1 MHRSRLGGHM
11 AGGSSKQARKRAK
24 KSSSSANSRG
34 KSTTGSN
41 GRRRAR
47 KKAAT
52 GPTQAVRTQTRRAL
66 ADIFPGV
73 APSTLAR
80 GVTTR
85 ELRAGDI
92 LCEEGDPADAA
103 WVIVT
108 GRLRASVRE
117 GEQTRILGD
126 NGPGELIGEAA
137 LLDGG
142 VRAATLRAVRDTRV
156 AVLDQAWLAQLMT
169 SSPDAIQRVLASV
182 LERRQR
188 ANVIQDR
195 VVTLLPATPSAVATA
210 EAIAGRL
217 ADTMDAVVVRSG
229 DRTGRGGTWL
239 TRLEDAHDLVV
250 LVADPEWSG
259 WTEQV
264 TRSADRLAIVVDV
277 EDGAAPS
284 EVEIA
289 AEGNGRDANDRRVL
303 VLAHPPATERP
314 RGTRAWLAERTVD
327 LHLHMRRDDAGDLG
341 RVARHLAN
349 QAVGL
354 VLGGGGARGLAEL
367 GVWKTLDEH
376 GVPVDLVTGS
386 SMGAVMGT
394 LVAIGMTPDDAL
406 DHARRAFEGIKD
418 PTLPVASL
426 VRGRRLWDQ
435 IQDTV
440 GDMDLE
446 DAWITFACMSTDL
459 TAMTP
464 YVHRTGAFADALRA
478 SLAIPGVFT
487 PVDINGHLHVDGGLL
502 DNLPVDAASEI
513 DPTARLIVVDV
524 APPGGPRAVEHIPRD
539 LSGWRLLRQRLLPW
553 AQAPRVPPL
562 VATMLQSTFVG
573 AGRQR
578 LAALA
583 SEQVALHLNLHI
595 RGYSLLEFEHLD
607 EIVEIGRTESLPIVR
622 AWLRDDGD
630 EIPHDPAQLV
640 AHPELDAPP
649 APVRAPAA
657 QLPDR
662 GRRALAGGIHLAVQ
676 DLLFRSRRFGV
687 TLVASA
693 VVLALYLVMTGVVS
707 QLQREADVTIAAM
720 GGTHW
725 VIPEGSPG
733 PFTSNATV
741 TADQAQPLL
750 DDGAPIL
757 TARYAIEHGGEQE
770 EVVLVGHAAGGPGAP
785 DPSDGRLA
793 VDAGEVAVAEDAG
806 LHVGDEVLLGRT
818 PVTVVGVIPEA
829 TVLAGIPLV
838 FVPID
843 AARDLVVDG
852 RPLLSA
858 VLVDGEPATLPEG
871 MQAPTSAEV
880 AESTRQPLER
890 PITTVQLVR
899 ALLTLVAALIIGAVV
914 YLATVERTRDLAVLR
929 ATGTQARV
937 LGTSVAAQAV
947 VVGVLASL
955 IAMGLQ
961 ALMAPAFPMRT
972 HLSPA
977 NLWLLPAIATLI
989 AVAASY
995 GAIRRTLRVD
1005 PVSAFAGPGA

>member
-277 EDGAAPS
+277 EDGPAPS

-435 IQDTV
+435 IRDTV

-578 LAALA
+578 LAALGIELE
-583 SEQVALHLNLHI
+583 SEEALNAVFARFKELADKKHEIFDEDLVMLVSDDALGHEN
-595 RGYSLLEFEHLD
+595 EHFKLVS
-607 EIVEIGRTESLPIVR
+607 IQ
-622 AWLRDDGD
+622 
-630 EIPHDPAQLV
+630 AQLETGETPSARV
-640 AHPELDAPP
+640 VISEDGAEKKAEAHGSGQVDA
-649 APVRAPAA
+649 AFKAIESIVSSGADLQLFSVNAITSGTDSQGEVSVR
-657 QLPDR
+657 LSKS
-662 GRRALAGGIHLAVQ
+662 GRVVNGHGADTDIVI
-676 DLLFRSRRFGV
+676 
-687 TLVASA
+687 ASA
-693 VVLALYLVMTGVVS
+693 KAYLNAINKLHSGPERLNP
-707 QLQREADVTIAAM
+707 QL
-720 GGTHW
+720 
-725 VIPEGSPG
+725 
-733 PFTSNATV
+733 
-741 TADQAQPLL
+741 
-750 DDGAPIL
+750 
-757 TARYAIEHGGEQE
+757 
-770 EVVLVGHAAGGPGAP
+770 
-785 DPSDGRLA
+785 
-793 VDAGEVAVAEDAG
+793 
-806 LHVGDEVLLGRT
+806 
-818 PVTVVGVIPEA
+818 
-829 TVLAGIPLV
+829 
-838 FVPID
+838 
-843 AARDLVVDG
+843 
-852 RPLLSA
+852 
-858 VLVDGEPATLPEG
+858 
-871 MQAPTSAEV
+871 
-880 AESTRQPLER
+880 
-890 PITTVQLVR
+890 
-899 ALLTLVAALIIGAVV
+899 
-914 YLATVERTRDLAVLR
+914 
-929 ATGTQARV
+929 
-937 LGTSVAAQAV
+937 
-947 VVGVLASL
+947 
-955 IAMGLQ
+955 
-961 ALMAPAFPMRT
+961 
-972 HLSPA
+972 
-977 NLWLLPAIATLI
+977 
-989 AVAASY
+989 
-995 GAIRRTLRVD
+995 
-1005 PVSAFAGPGA
+1005 